1 MNLSII
7 KAVEERVLL
16 RFRYKGSMR
25 EAEPHTYGQRPDGT
39 EAVCA
44 WQVSG
49 GSGEDFRLF
58 FERDMSEVSTG
69 SPFGQPRQ
77 GYRRGDARFTRVY
90 AEL

>member
-1 MNLSII
+1 MNPAII
-7 KAVEERVLL
+7 KAVQGRVLL
-16 RFRYKGSMR
+16 RFRYKGSVR
-25 EAEPHTYGQRPDGT
+25 EVEPHTYGQRLDGA

-58 FERDMSEVSTG
+58 FERDMSELSTG
-69 SPFGQPRQ
+69 APFAQPRP

-90 AEL
+90 VEL